1 MEESTIAQHTDST
14 AQQDYKSISALANQ
28 LDIYYRNSPSIEFLF
43 QPKPILLRKR
53 FKDKCTKALLSK
65 EFTIQQLDKIED
77 LLWNHAFYRVIQKCR
92 NSPGVHRD
100 SLLQNAYRTHITA
113 GIGFYTSL
121 ISKMTDAHSLK
132 AASFLDWNRYQVE
145 DTNTK
150 VSKPNLFEL
159 YIYKFLIHLGDLS
172 RYQQVYTHNS
182 DLTKRFYYQAIILNP
197 YLGHA
202 YNQIAGMYPGVNY
215 NLDSVY
221 FYLRAIAGTDSIA
234 ALSEVNIKGIYDK
247 NRMQYNNINTLP
259 SCNEDEKLIQRFLL
273 GFIRLQE
280 VFSPV
285 SNSEQNGK
293 DMEYLCSRLLKEFE
307 GCLTIDEI
315 CSTSHESSTLT
326 TTVGGDPLFKIC
338 IITILTSHILRAHG
352 STYAPA
358 ATSFA
363 MAIFSLVLQTCITRV
378 KKILLALSPQKQVE
392 PEINL
397 NAKQIL
403 PNKPVRLNNSSRDV
417 LVADTSTRNDDNI
430 ISTPVPAL
438 LHDSQNKYDSD
449 TDNDTYLNQTPNK
462 QADSCSGGKRSAH
475 VKRGGPCRDELS
487 EGDMSDSIL
496 STRSDSSS
504 SSGFEILGTD
514 YSSDEEEKE
523 MCEKPQ
529 VLKRNSD
536 ESPSEN
542 TSVIQ
547 GLKDNNETQTS
558 DANNSITS
566 RLEATSL
573 EQGVTEKP
581 KIVLAAKFALE
592 EVDTPP
598 DLPATDNISDT
609 LTQLCRDIQ
618 DESCL
623 WVTRAFSIWLHN
635 NPVMLAS
642 CAQNCA
648 MLWSRLATLL
658 NILPNSTEFIQ
669 HGVFAE
675 FKNSCNDFFLTR
687 DWSQSHPLLE
697 DKLLYGFLQDENL
710 SKLKN
715 IFISSTPEEE
725 QCLTRLIYLRRFGLL
740 MAANKTVPA
749 FTFDT
754 SSQLFVGPAQ
764 KELINSKL
772 AEEARLAEQTQ
783 VREKQNTLMKA
794 LANQRLKGQVDLLRT
809 QQKHLKAN
817 LLPFVLIP
825 DALSL
830 CNQLNTLKRLV
841 NSKKFNL
848 IIANVT
854 LRILDEMKGQK
865 QNFHVRQA
873 LRYIEHEFESSEKIV
888 RPQTQNLSAKPSNRD
903 KRKLLN
909 NPTVVCINELF
920 EVGVKHAEIEGSM
933 STEAVCLLFD
943 ESIIQNFLTPG
954 ARTFHQFAHVLQS
967 AAEVGVTC
975 MSVSDFFY
983 KWVAIKKS
991 D

>member
-1 MEESTIAQHTDST
+1 MAESTNIAQHTDST
-14 AQQDYKSISALANQ
+14 AQHHYKSLSALANQ
-28 LDIYYRNSPSIEFLF
+28 LESYYRNSPSIEFLF

-53 FKDKCTKALLSK
+53 LKDKCTKALLS
-65 EFTIQQLDKIED
+65 EVFTNQQLERIED
-77 LLWNHAFYRVIQKCR
+77 ILWNHAFYRVIQKCR
-92 NSPGVHRD
+92 NSPGVYKD

-121 ISKMTDAHSLK
+121 ISKMTDAHSLS
-132 AASFLDWNRYQVE
+132 AANFLDWNRYIVE
-145 DTNTK
+145 DTSTN

-159 YIYKFLIHLGDLS
+159 YIYKYLIHLGDLS

-221 FYLRAIAGTDSIA
+221 FYLRAIAGTGSVVS
-234 ALSEVNIKGIYDK
+234 LSEVNIKYIYDK
-247 NRMQYNNINTLP
+247 NRVQYNNINTLP
-259 SCNEDEKLIQRFLL
+259 SCDEHERLIQRFLL
-273 GFIRLQE
+273 GYIRLQE

-285 SNSEQNGK
+285 FSSEQNGK
-293 DMEYLCSRLLKEFE
+293 DREYLCSRLLKEFE
-307 GCLTIDEI
+307 VCLTIDEI
-315 CSTSHESSTLT
+315 CSTSNETSILT

-338 IITILTSHILRAHG
+338 IIAIITSHILRGHG
-352 STYAPA
+352 STHTPA

-363 MAIFSLVLQTCITRV
+363 MAMFSLVLQTCITRV
-378 KKILLALSPQKQVE
+378 KKILLAQSPQKQVE
-392 PEINL
+392 LETNV
-397 NAKQIL
+397 NAMQIL
-403 PNKPVRLNNSSRDV
+403 SNKPERLNNSKIV
-417 LVADTSTRNDDNI
+417 LVDGTRSRNKNNI
-430 ISTPVPAL
+430 ISTPTL
-438 LHDSQNKYDSD
+438 LHNSQNTFDSD
-449 TDNDTYLNQTPNK
+449 SDNDTYFK
-462 QADSCSGGKRSAH
+462 QSPSGKKHSDH
-475 VKRGGPCRDELS
+475 VKRGSACRDNTS
-487 EGDMSDSIL
+487 EGDMSDSVL
-496 STRSDSSS
+496 FPRSDSSS

-514 YSSDEEEKE
+514 HSSDEEEKE

-529 VLKRNSD
+529 VPKRNSD
-536 ESPSEN
+536 EPPSKN
-542 TSVIQ
+542 TPVIQ
-547 GLKDNNETQTS
+547 GLNDNNETQTLH
-558 DANNSITS
+558 ANISITS
-566 RLEATSL
+566 QLKATSI
-573 EQGVTEKP
+573 EQATTVKP

-592 EVDTPP
+592 EESTTP
-598 DLPATDNISDT
+598 DLPATDNTVYISDS
-609 LTQLCRDIQ
+609 LTQLCRAIQ

-623 WVTRAFSIWLHN
+623 WVIRAFSIWLHN
-635 NPVMLAS
+635 NPVILAT

-658 NILPNSTEFIQ
+658 NFLPNCTEFIQ
-669 HGVFAE
+669 HGVFPE
-675 FKNSCNDFFLTR
+675 FNNSCDEFSLTR

-710 SKLKN
+710 SRLKN
-715 IFISSTPEEE
+715 IFISSTPEEQ

-740 MAANKTVPA
+740 MAANKMTPA

-764 KELINSKL
+764 KELLNSKL
-772 AEEARLAEQTQ
+772 AEEARLAELSQA
-783 VREKQNTLMKA
+783 REKQNTLMKA
-794 LANQRLKGQVDLLRT
+794 LANQRLKGQVDSLRT

-841 NSKKFNL
+841 NSRKFNL

-865 QNFHVRQA
+865 QNFQVRQA

-888 RPQTQNLSAKPSNRD
+888 RPQTQILTTKPISRD

-933 STEAVCLLFD
+933 SSEAVCLLFD

-954 ARTFHQFAHVLQS
+954 GRAFHQFAHVLES